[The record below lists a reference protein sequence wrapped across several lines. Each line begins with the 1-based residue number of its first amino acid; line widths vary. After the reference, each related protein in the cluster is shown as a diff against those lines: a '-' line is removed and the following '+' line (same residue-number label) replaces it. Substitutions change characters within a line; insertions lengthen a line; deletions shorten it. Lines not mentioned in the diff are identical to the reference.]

1 MDENGFEELMEL
13 IITLQADISALE
25 QMMLEANPEMAAQHR
40 ALTEKFRNDFL
51 KARRDKLREEKRPD

>member
-1 MDENGFEELMEL
+1 MEL